1 MPAVV
6 RGQPTRKSA
15 GAQGGG
21 KGSAGGRNTAPRAPA
36 SRPRKPA
43 ATYAGGG
50 RFDGISP
57 ALATGVAAAVVLT
70 AAVALLA
77 TGGRGQALVD
87 GIGRG
92 IDHGFGAAG
101 FAVRRVVVQG
111 ASGFSEPD
119 IRAAVAVQAGEPIL
133 GLDLA
138 AVRAR
143 IEKVGWVRSVRVVRM
158 LPDTL
163 LVSVVERPRIA
174 VWQSRGRLN
183 VIDGDG
189 QVITPT
195 DAQHFVDLPLVVG
208 DGANT
213 AAAAILP
220 LLQSR
225 PSLMT
230 RIWALVRVDGRRWDL
245 RLKDQSLIQL
255 PAQGEDA
262 ALMRLD
268 KLERDQQVLSLGFSR
283 IDLKT
288 PDVRIRPRD
297 SAGGAVAS
305 QSSAS
310 ASAAVSG

>member
-1 MPAVV
+1 
-6 RGQPTRKSA
+6 
-15 GAQGGG
+15 
-21 KGSAGGRNTAPRAPA
+21 
-36 SRPRKPA
+36 
-43 ATYAGGG
+43 
-50 RFDGISP
+50 
-57 ALATGVAAAVVLT
+57 LATGVAAAVVLT

-77 TGGRGQALVD
+77 TGGRGQALLD

-92 IDHGFGAAG
+92 IDRSFGAAG

-111 ASGFSEPD
+111 ASGLSEPD
-119 IRAAVAVQAGEPIL
+119 IRAAVAIQTGEPIL
-133 GLDLA
+133 GLDLG
-138 AVRAR
+138 AVRGR
-143 IEKVGWVRSVRVVRM
+143 VEKVGWVRSVRVVRM

-163 LVSVVERPRIA
+163 VVSVVERPRVA
-174 VWQSRGRLN
+174 VWQNRGHLS

-195 DAQHFVDLPLVVG
+195 DTQHFVDLPLVVG

-213 AAAAILP
+213 AAAGILP
-220 LLQSR
+220 LLQAR
-225 PSLMT
+225 PSLMG
-230 RIWALVRVDGRRWDL
+230 RIMALVRVDRRRWDL
-245 RLKDQSLIQL
+245 YLKDQSKILL

-297 SAGGAVAS
+297 SAGGTAAA
-305 QSSAS
+305 QPS